1 MEIIN
6 NILDIL
12 SKPIFSFNNNSF
24 TLAKIL
30 ILVLSFVV
38 LFYVS
43 NKIKSLLAKR
53 LLKRRNFSE
62 ASKQT
67 IAILSRYFVLV
78 LGLIIILNQIGID
91 LNSLAVIFGAL
102 GVGIGFGLQNVINN
116 FVSGIIILFERPV
129 QVGDR
134 IEVADVEGNVLEI
147 NLRSTTVRTNDN
159 VNIIVPNSEFISKNV
174 VNWSHNDKKVRRR
187 IEVGVSYQE
196 DPEKI
201 KNLLLE
207 VAKGHDEVLDS
218 PEPDVLFKGFGESS
232 LDFELRVWTEAL
244 ASKPGLLTSN
254 INFSIAKIFEKND
267 IKVPYPQRDLYIKEK
282 P

>member
-6 NILDIL
+6 KFIDIL
-12 SKPIFSFNNNSF
+12 SKPLFSFNNNSI
-24 TLAKIL
+24 TIAKIL
-30 ILVLSFVV
+30 ILILSFVL
-38 LFYVS
+38 LFYAS
-43 NKIKSLLAKR
+43 NKFKNLLAKK
-53 LLKRRNFSE
+53 LLKGRNFSE

-67 IAILSRYFVLV
+67 IAILSRYFILV

-116 FVSGIIILFERPV
+116 FVSCIIIVFERPV

-174 VNWSHNDKKVRRR
+174 VNWSHSDKKVRRR
-187 IEVGVSYQE
+187 ISVGVSYQE

-201 KNLLLE
+201 K
-207 VAKGHDEVLDS
+207 
-218 PEPDVLFKGFGESS
+218 
-232 LDFELRVWTEAL
+232 
-244 ASKPGLLTSN
+244 
-254 INFSIAKIFEKND
+254 
-267 IKVPYPQRDLYIKEK
+267 
-282 P
+282 